1 MTEKGFIKHKNR
13 VVNDHWSSLHSHS
26 GNEQVFQKKLR
37 RRAVVCSKM
46 LFAQRLGTWSDKAL
60 GHFGGSLIVPQSSV
74 CTAHQIHPTD
84 IRGLHQKGDNGKVWY
99 RALQSAGVGVLA
111 NDIRNAVRKK
121 QDYVGKIPKGG
132 GGV

>member
-1 MTEKGFIKHKNR
+1 
-13 VVNDHWSSLHSHS
+13 
-26 GNEQVFQKKLR
+26 
-37 RRAVVCSKM
+37 M

-121 QDYVGKIPKGG
+121 NGIMWGKFPKWGAG
-132 GGV
+132 SDPNPLLDVCLFYLKFFGEDKKCS